1 MLPFNELLEEV
12 LTENAQN
19 GFDREENAKMLIP
32 WCKRCCMQQKNKQ
45 VKFWFSKLLRDT

>member
-19 GFDREENAKMLIP
+19 GFDREENAINANSLMQKMLYAT
-32 WCKRCCMQQKNKQ
+32 KK
-45 VKFWFSKLLRDT
+45 